1 MPYIDESNRK
11 TLLMYPLGNC
21 PIMSDDELSFA
32 ILVLLNN
39 YNKRFKDVQLGSLGA
54 IENAKA
60 EFQRTVVEPANRQ
73 AEYENGEVK

>member
-11 TLLMYPLGNC
+11 TLLMYPLGSC

-32 ILVLLNN
+32 ILVLLKN
-39 YNKRFKDVQLGSLGA
+39 YNKNCKNAHLGSLGA